1 MNENTNMNQEE
12 YLNSLLNGANNVPQ
26 DSAVNILGGTA
37 PSTTNAPTVETTDAN
52 TQSVDASTI
61 TTETE
66 IINPEEVV
74 IKDIDNTDVA
84 DLLSSIDD
92 YSSYI
97 TDNVS
102 KIEEFNQNLD
112 QIIFPETH
120 LENYLSLE
128 EYYKVEKNLPF
139 GDKKFE
145 DLTDEERNNV
155 AFLYRRDMQFDR
167 NKIINII
174 RDKYQ
179 NHKNEFVNNIA
190 AKTKQTSRL
199 VESFVHEMNSK
210 KEALELKVKWA
221 LEDMESLERERT
233 TVGTSFERAQE
244 ILEEQRKLQKEI
256 DNNKALISNYNG
268 LISLGNSY
276 GTLAS
281 TINSKIADNK
291 LDLTNDLKDLNS
303 IYDTIKNARKNADV
317 VETKAAIEEEPTVSE
332 TIEAPVEEEVKEETQ
347 EAPAEESKEE
357 AQEEKKEETPENLQT
372 IENPPAV
379 VEQPVKEEES
389 EIEMPEE
396 KTTVEKP
403 GFETKGPGSNGNI
416 HRVTADGARKR
427 IANKRRCLKEAAL
440 AGGVFGAFQFGT
452 LAAVGLFTPGIG
464 IPLAVLAGTIGGAT
478 FGAGLPAAAI
488 AGVTKLTDTIK
499 VHALNWKMASM
510 ANRFGLETFY
520 DYDNQKMYFGKYV
533 DSKLTPI
540 SKKEDILKSIEAL
553 LKEENPDKYKEDPEK
568 KEKEEESKKNENGE
582 ESKKSGIEKDASD
595 IYKRYVNSFN
605 KMINKDQYVTQGK
618 SFESLLESNNLGE
631 VYNRFGGIKVAD
643 DLIDRKHLNDADID
657 MGISASKKV
666 LDENI
671 KKLKA
676 LLENKEKYNLS
687 DTVKQ
692 LVEEA
697 IDRETKILNYKKNPE
712 TLKEAAIS
720 KVSTKLGDIKNR
732 VLVGFGV
739 KNNTEVFTDEEKV
752 EDVVE
757 NTEVQTPAEA
767 TVENVETQ
775 TQAEATVEN
784 AEAQAPVENLDS
796 EEVSKILN
804 EDPLEQETPVK
815 EQTKAPVMQQNFD
828 YSGSYAGTTTNM
840 NHEDEGFVQD
850 FTENINELE
859 KQKFVLEQNIESLT
873 EEERKKLE
881 DIDLQLILLK
891 GMQGT
896 EDIKKEDR
904 GMSR

>member
-66 IINPEEVV
+66 NINPEEVV

-281 TINSKIADNK
+281 TINAKVADNK

-317 VETKAAIEEEPTVSE
+317 VETKAAVEEEPTVSE
-332 TIEAPVEEEVKEETQ
+332 TIEAPVQEEVKEEK
-347 EAPAEESKEE
+347 EAPVEEPKEE
-357 AQEEKKEETPENLQT
+357 VVEEKKEETPENLQT
-372 IENPPAV
+372 VENPPAV

-396 KTTVEKP
+396 KTTENKP
-403 GFETKGPGSNGNI
+403 EFETKGPGSNGNM
-416 HRVTADGARKR
+416 HRVTADGARKK

-440 AGGVFGAFQFGT
+440 AGATFGAFQFGT
-452 LAAVGLFTPGIG
+452 LAAAALFPTGV
-464 IPLAVLAGTIGGAT
+464 PLAIIAGAIGGVA
-478 FGAGLPAAAI
+478 LPTAAI
-488 AGVTKLTDTIK
+488 AGVTKLMDTIK

-540 SKKEDILKSIEAL
+540 SKKEDVLKSIEAL
-553 LKEENPDKYKEDPEK
+553 LKEQNPDKYKEEPE
-568 KEKEEESKKNENGE
+568 KNENEE
-582 ESKKSGIEKDASD
+582 ESKKSGIKKDASD
-595 IYKRYVNSFN
+595 LYTRYVNSFN

-631 VYNRFGGIKVAD
+631 VYNRFGGIKVAKD
-643 DLIDRKHLNDADID
+643 SIKKDKLNDADID
-657 MGISASKKV
+657 MSISASKAS

-671 KKLKA
+671 KKLQD
-676 LLENKEKYNLS
+676 LLKDKEKYNLS

-692 LVEEA
+692 LVQEA
-697 IDRETKILNYKKNPE
+697 IDSETKILNYKNSPDKLRE
-712 TLKEAAIS
+712 TAIN
-720 KVSTKLGDIKNR
+720 KVSSKLGDIKNR

-757 NTEVQTPAEA
+757 NTEVQTPVETT
-767 TVENVETQ
+767 TVENIETQ
-775 TQAEATVEN
+775 ASVEATVEN
-784 AEAQAPVENLDS
+784 AETQTPVEIVDS
-796 EEVSKILN
+796 EEKTKILN

>member
-139 GDKKFE
+139 GEKKFE

-179 NHKNEFVNNIA
+179 NHRNEFVNNIA

-281 TINSKIADNK
+281 TINAKVADNK

-303 IYDTIKNARKNADV
+303 IYDTIKKARKNADV
-317 VETKAAIEEEPTVSE
+317 VETKAAVEEEPTVSE
-332 TIEAPVEEEVKEETQ
+332 TIEAPVEEVKEETK
-347 EAPAEESKEE
+347 EAPAEEPKEE
-357 AQEEKKEETPENLQT
+357 VVEEKKEETPENLQT
-372 IENPPAV
+372 VENPPAV

-396 KTTVEKP
+396 KTTENKP

-452 LAAVGLFTPGIG
+452 LAAAGLFTPGIG

-478 FGAGLPAAAI
+478 FGGVAPTLGI
-488 AGVTKLTDTIK
+488 AGVTKLMDTIK

-540 SKKEDILKSIEAL
+540 SKKEDVLKSIKGL
-553 LKEENPDKYKEDPEK
+553 LMEEDPDKYKEDLEK
-568 KEKEEESKKNENGE
+568 KENEEDSE
-582 ESKKSGIEKDASD
+582 EKAIDKDASA
-595 IYKRYVNSFN
+595 IYTRYVNSFN

-784 AEAQAPVENLDS
+784 VETQTPVEIVDS
-796 EEVSKILN
+796 EERTKILN

-815 EQTKAPVMQQNFD
+815 EQTEAPVMQQNFD

-850 FTENINELE
+850 FTPTINELE
-859 KQKFVLEQNIESLT
+859 NEKFVLEQSIESLT
-873 EEERKKLE
+873 EEERKQLE
-881 DIDLQLILLK
+881 SIELQLNVLR
-891 GMQGT
+891 GMQEH
-896 EDIKKEDR
+896 EDSKKEDR

>member
-1 MNENTNMNQEE
+1 MNQEE

-37 PSTTNAPTVETTDAN
+37 PSTTNAPTVETADAN

-66 IINPEEVV
+66 NINPEEVV

-179 NHKNEFVNNIA
+179 NHRNEFVNNIA

-276 GTLAS
+276 GTLSS
-281 TINSKIADNK
+281 TINAKVADNK

-317 VETKAAIEEEPTVSE
+317 VETKATVEEEPTVSE
-332 TIEAPVEEEVKEETQ
+332 TIEAPVQEEVKEEEK
-347 EAPAEESKEE
+347 EAPVEEPKEE
-357 AQEEKKEETPENLQT
+357 VVEEKKEETPENLQT
-372 IENPPAV
+372 VENPPAV
-379 VEQPVKEEES
+379 VEQPEKE

-396 KTTVEKP
+396 KTTDNRPE
-403 GFETKGPGSNGNI
+403 FETMGPGSNENI

-452 LAAVGLFTPGIG
+452 LAAAALFPAGV
-464 IPLAVLAGTIGGAT
+464 PLAIIAGAIGGA
-478 FGAGLPAAAI
+478 ALPAAAI

-520 DYDNQKMYFGKYV
+520 DYDNEKMYFGKYV
-533 DSKLTPI
+533 DSKLIPI
-540 SKKEDILKSIEAL
+540 SKKEDILKSIEGL
-553 LKEENPDKYKEDPEK
+553 VGKDNSEE
-568 KEKEEESKKNENGE
+568 
-582 ESKKSGIEKDASD
+582 
-595 IYKRYVNSFN
+595 IYERYVNSFN

-631 VYNRFGGIKVAD
+631 VYNRFGGIKVAQD
-643 DLIDRKHLNDADID
+643 SIGEEKLNNADID
-657 MGISASKKV
+657 MGISASKAT
-666 LDENI
+666 LDANI
-671 KKLKA
+671 KKLQE
-676 LLENKEKYNLS
+676 LLNNKEKFNLS

-697 IDRETKILNYKKNPE
+697 IDKETKILNYKNNPDKI
-712 TLKEAAIS
+712 KEDAI
-720 KVSTKLGDIKNR
+720 KMVSSKLGDIKNS
-732 VLVGFGV
+732 VLVRFGK
-739 KNNTEVFTDEEKV
+739 KNKKKSEEEKV
-752 EDVVE
+752 EEVVE
-757 NTEVQTPAEA
+757 NTEVQTPVEAPVENVETQTPVEA

-775 TQAEATVEN
+775 TPVETTTVEN
-784 AEAQAPVENLDS
+784 VDS
-796 EEVSKILN
+796 EEISKFLN
-804 EDPLEQETPVK
+804 EDPLEQETPVMQ
-815 EQTKAPVMQQNFD
+815 QTEAPVTQQNFD
-828 YSGSYAGTTTNM
+828 YTSSYAGTTTNM

-850 FTENINELE
+850 FSSNINELE
-859 KQKFVLEQNIESLT
+859 NQKFVLEQNIESLT
-873 EEERKKLE
+873 EEERKQLE

-891 GMQGT
+891 GMQET
-896 EDIKKEDR
+896 EDIKKEDH